1 MKVLLVEGKD
11 TWRRLFK
18 GVLSLR
24 GMEVLEARTPK
35 EALNVAVSEKPE
47 VAIIDFDSSLTIDY
61 DLVKALGEVGV
72 PSLVVGYRA
81 LGFDP
86 DEALR
91 AGAVSVLEKPFTV
104 EDLVRALEAV
114 RSGKPALEEKTSL
127 VLPVEGEVEEVPVG
141 EEIPVLRLDE
151 EEPETIELESEIPVE
166 VSAEVPEFKEEV
178 TEEREE
184 LERPEELREELTER
198 VARSVS
204 QGLSQ
209 LPLPQEKVEEIIREV
224 AWEVIPEI
232 AEKVIKE
239 EIEKLIKS
247 RLA

>member
-11 TWRRLFK
+11 TWRKLFK

-24 GMEVLEARTPK
+24 GMEVLEAKTPK
-35 EALNVAVSEKPE
+35 EALNLAVSEKPE
-47 VAIIDFDSSLTIDY
+47 VAVVDVDSSLTIDY
-61 DLVKALGEVGV
+61 DLIKALREVGV
-72 PSLVVGYRA
+72 PSLVIGYRA

-91 AGAVSVLEKPFTV
+91 SGAVSVLEKPFTV
-104 EDLVRALEAV
+104 EELIEALKAV
-114 RSGKPALEEKTSL
+114 KSGKPALEEKTSL
-127 VLPVEGEVEEVPVG
+127 VLPVGGEVEEVPVE

-151 EEPETIELESEIPVE
+151 EEPETIELESEVPVE
-166 VSAEVPEFKEEV
+166 VSAEIPEIKEEV
-178 TEEREE
+178 IEEREE
-184 LERPEELREELTER
+184 LREEITEK
-198 VARSVS
+198 VAQSVS
-204 QGLSQ
+204 QELSQ